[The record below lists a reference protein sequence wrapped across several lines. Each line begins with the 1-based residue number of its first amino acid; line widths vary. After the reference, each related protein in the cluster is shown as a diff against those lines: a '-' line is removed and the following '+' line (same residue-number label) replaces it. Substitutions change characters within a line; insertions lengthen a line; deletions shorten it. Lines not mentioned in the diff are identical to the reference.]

1 MRKSRAEVR
10 RKPSQPMLN
19 RQKDET
25 KDGNGKQKQKQKILP
40 VSMKSL
46 VIKCLE
52 MFAEIPER
60 KDDCKEFYEQFSKN
74 TRLEAP
80 QARTLTFWLKHSRT

>member
-1 MRKSRAEVR
+1 
-10 RKPSQPMLN
+10 MLN

-25 KDGNGKQKQKQKILP
+25 KDGNGKQKQKQKILR
-40 VSMKSL
+40 VIMKNL

-60 KDDCKEFYEQFSKN
+60 KDDCKKFHEQFAKN
-74 TRLEAP
+74 TRLELP
-80 QARTLTFWLKHSRT
+80 KPRR

>member
-10 RKPSQPMLN
+10 RKPSQPILN

-25 KDGNGKQKQKQKILP
+25 KDGNGKQKQKQKILR
-40 VSMKSL
+40 VIMKNL

-60 KDDCKEFYEQFSKN
+60 KDDCKKFCEQFSKN
-74 TRLEAP
+74 IRLEAP
-80 QARTLTFWLKHSRT
+80 QAQTLTFWLKHSWA

>member
-1 MRKSRAEVR
+1 
-10 RKPSQPMLN
+10 
-19 RQKDET
+19 
-25 KDGNGKQKQKQKILP
+25 
-40 VSMKSL
+40 MKNL

-60 KDDCKEFYEQFSKN
+60 KDDYKKFYEQFSKN

-80 QARTLTFWLKHSRT
+80 QAQTLTFWLKHSWA